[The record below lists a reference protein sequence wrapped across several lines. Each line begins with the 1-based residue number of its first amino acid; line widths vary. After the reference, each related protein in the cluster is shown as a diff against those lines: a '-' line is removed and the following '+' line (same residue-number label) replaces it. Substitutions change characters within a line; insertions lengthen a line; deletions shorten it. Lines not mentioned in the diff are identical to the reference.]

1 MQNNLEEL
9 EKENKIL
16 KEKLK
21 IEENLNTNLSYNNT
35 NDTTKDKII
44 GLKNELEKN
53 KKVLKSYEIQNL
65 KLSENERKLKS
76 KLVKELKLMNQK
88 DIRFK
93 SEIEI
98 LKQKLSLSEKK
109 LQILLGEEYINSNNY
124 NNFEQNNFSP
134 NSNIKRSNSNLI
146 KDPANNAYI
155 SNTNI
160 KKSKTLL
167 NKTKKN
173 NIPLSNLSNNN
184 KLFYY
189 NKVLEESKN
198 VSRTHRTNQ
207 KENLNHKNGPAL
219 SASSSME
226 KIERYLM
233 NKFAKTQLHFKSK
246 INIISSASKRLNKKI
261 PSPYNKSLVENE
273 LNGYHSH
280 NNKLQMNDSA
290 LNNVPSK
297 KKRKNNRHKSV
308 ENISK
313 LIRNKNKQELLKS
326 ILMSNNNSAFNINI
340 KKTAIISSKENRKKS
355 PNTYNLKGN
364 IKNTGNND
372 NQIGININCGGK
384 VINNNINI
392 YAHTLRQDNN
402 NNFYI
407 KGNNEKTLRSSIKAN
422 SGNCSAKD
430 YYSNK
435 YSNEYLNRKYSLN
448 RKKGN

>member
-21 IEENLNTNLSYNNT
+21 MEENINTNLSYNNT

>member
-146 KDPANNAYI
+146 KDPENNAYI

-160 KKSKTLL
+160 KKSKTIL

-207 KENLNHKNGPAL
+207 KESLNHKNGPAL

-430 YYSNK
+430 YYSIK

>member
-9 EKENKIL
+9 EKENKTL

-21 IEENLNTNLSYNNT
+21 FEENLNTNLSYNNT
-35 NDTTKDKII
+35 ADTTRDKLL

-146 KDPANNAYI
+146 KDPENNAYI

-207 KENLNHKNGPAL
+207 K
-219 SASSSME
+219 
-226 KIERYLM
+226 
-233 NKFAKTQLHFKSK
+233 
-246 INIISSASKRLNKKI
+246 
-261 PSPYNKSLVENE
+261 
-273 LNGYHSH
+273 
-280 NNKLQMNDSA
+280 
-290 LNNVPSK
+290 
-297 KKRKNNRHKSV
+297 
-308 ENISK
+308 
-313 LIRNKNKQELLKS
+313 
-326 ILMSNNNSAFNINI
+326 
-340 KKTAIISSKENRKKS
+340 
-355 PNTYNLKGN
+355 
-364 IKNTGNND
+364 
-372 NQIGININCGGK
+372 
-384 VINNNINI
+384 
-392 YAHTLRQDNN
+392 
-402 NNFYI
+402 
-407 KGNNEKTLRSSIKAN
+407 
-422 SGNCSAKD
+422 
-430 YYSNK
+430 
-435 YSNEYLNRKYSLN
+435 
-448 RKKGN
+448 

>member
-146 KDPANNAYI
+146 KDPENNAYI

>member
-1 MQNNLEEL
+1 M
-9 EKENKIL
+9 
-16 KEKLK
+16 
-21 IEENLNTNLSYNNT
+21 EENLNTNLSYNNT

-207 KENLNHKNGPAL
+207 KESLNHKNGPAL

>member
-21 IEENLNTNLSYNNT
+21 MEENINTNLSYNNT

-207 KENLNHKNGPAL
+207 KESLNHKNGPAL

>member
-21 IEENLNTNLSYNNT
+21 MEENLNTNLSYNNT